1 MENLDLRRLKSISRT
16 LKSRRKRKRQIGIP
30 SASQMSKLS
39 KLTTA
44 LMSSVPD
51 SLMAFEPTF
60 DLPDFPEETQ
70 GMPISQLVPITP
82 EKDMRLQNKPVSQ
95 VQNLYANQ
103 RIHEERGKDPEE
115 ETPGTVNS
123 STTISQLVPIT
134 PERDMRVQNKLV
146 SKVQNEFDKRID
158 EERAKDQSNKAESFG
173 DVSTPFKE
181 NHNPDKGGSLV
192 IDLNGTPQQ
201 KPKRK
206 KHLPKVVIEGKPKR
220 TPKPVT
226 PKPTSSKENQAVE
239 RKNVGR
245 KGIHISSPT
254 PPTATP
260 PPQELTGESINQ
272 ETQSCR
278 RALNFDMEQSQDES
292 STCKSSINLDS
303 ELQAQ
308 DFCSKGVQSRSTL
321 QLGGGIEV
329 LVEVEHTK
337 AGTAWSMNQMLK
349 TNPPQADSQK
359 DSTEGEGQPIAQEN
373 IATFLHDAEIIP
385 HTGMAVEGKERGLE
399 KNLQRFEHIPALIH
413 KDRSTGKRS
422 QGRTRVRDLTSLTR
436 ILECIT
442 HPTKPPLVVDDG
454 QTVENPHKPHVA
466 KTLAKKKRTKKRNS
480 FVTLASSKTNEMQLD
495 QELVLYEHR
504 LSSSNPLGTL

>member
-1 MENLDLRRLKSISRT
+1 MENLDLRTLKSISRT
-16 LKSRRKRKRQIGIP
+16 LKSRRKRKRQEIGIP
-30 SASQMSKLS
+30 STSQMSKLI
-39 KLTTA
+39 KLMTA

-70 GMPISQLVPITP
+70 GTVNSSMPISQLVPITP

-103 RIHEERGKDPEE
+103 RIDEERGKDLEE

-123 STTISQLVPIT
+123 SMTISQLVPIT
-134 PERDMRVQNKLV
+134 PEKDIGVQNKPV

-158 EERAKDQSNKAESFG
+158 EERGKDQSNKAESFG

-260 PPQELTGESINQ
+260 PPQELTKESINQ

-337 AGTAWSMNQMLK
+337 AGTACSMNQMLK

-359 DSTEGEGQPIAQEN
+359 DSTTEGEGQPIAQEN

-385 HTGMAVEGKERGLE
+385 HTGIIE
-399 KNLQRFEHIPALIH
+399 LQLHCAIVHRSIAMIVRFIRRFRLI
-413 KDRSTGKRS
+413 
-422 QGRTRVRDLTSLTR
+422 
-436 ILECIT
+436 
-442 HPTKPPLVVDDG
+442 
-454 QTVENPHKPHVA
+454 
-466 KTLAKKKRTKKRNS
+466 
-480 FVTLASSKTNEMQLD
+480 
-495 QELVLYEHR
+495 
-504 LSSSNPLGTL
+504 